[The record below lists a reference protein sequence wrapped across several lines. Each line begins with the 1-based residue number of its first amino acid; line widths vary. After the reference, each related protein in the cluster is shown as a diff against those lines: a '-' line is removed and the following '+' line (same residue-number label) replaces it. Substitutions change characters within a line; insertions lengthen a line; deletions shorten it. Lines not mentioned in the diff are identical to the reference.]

1 VSKRY
6 NASRRLRAAVGAAS
20 LVASIAGST
29 VAHAQGLLR
38 PLPLPP
44 IPAPLPAAT
53 SDTGR
58 SESSSATTG
67 PFLDGRAPTACPGKW
82 LLATTPAAREALWRS
97 RRPEVWAGWE
107 TATVDASAVAA
118 LLVGA
123 EYHDVRGALVLSSF
137 VYALGAPVVH
147 FARGEIGKGL
157 ASLALRFVLPAV
169 GFGVG
174 AMLGRS
180 AIVWSSGRLTI
191 DEGVGLAVGA
201 AGASAVDAE
210 VLGWHRW
217 IGAPMGTRAA
227 AFGSTF

>member
-1 VSKRY
+1 MNVARW
-6 NASRRLRAAVGAAS
+6 RAATGTAS
-20 LVASIAGST
+20 LVASIAASD
-29 VAHAQGLLR
+29 VAYAQGLLP

-44 IPAPLPAAT
+44 IPAWLPAPT

-58 SESSSATTG
+58 GEPSSATTG
-67 PFLDGRAPTACPGKW
+67 PSLDSRAQTACPGTCIR
-82 LLATTPAAREALWRS
+82 ATTPAADEALRRS
-97 RRPEVWAGWE
+97 RRHEVWAGWE
-107 TATVDASAVAA
+107 TATVDASAVAV

-123 EYHDVRGALVLSSF
+123 EYHDVKAALVLSSF

-147 FARGEIGKGL
+147 FARGEVSEGL

-174 AMLGRS
+174 AALGRS
-180 AIVWSSGRLTI
+180 PMAWSSGRLTV
-191 DEGVGLAVGA
+191 DESVGLAAGA

-217 IGAPMGTRAA
+217 IGAPMGTRAV

>member
-1 VSKRY
+1 MVGS
-6 NASRRLRAAVGAAS
+6 AV
-20 LVASIAGST
+20 T
-29 VAHAQGLLR
+29 HAQGLLP

-44 IPAPLPAAT
+44 IPAPLPSPT
-53 SDTGR
+53 SYAGR
-58 SESSSATTG
+58 SEPSSAPIG
-67 PFLDGRAPTACPGKW
+67 PFIDDRAPTACPGKCI
-82 LLATTPAAREALWRS
+82 LSTTPAAREALQRS
-97 RRPEVWAGWE
+97 RRHEVWAGWE

-123 EYHDVRGALVLSSF
+123 EFHDVRSALVLSSF

-147 FARGEIGKGL
+147 FAHGETNKGL

-174 AMLGRS
+174 ALVGHS
-180 AIVWSSGRLTI
+180 AIAWSSGRLTI
-191 DEGVGLAVGA
+191 DEGVGLAAGA

-217 IGAPMGTRAA
+217 SGAPMGTRAV
-227 AFGSTF
+227 AFGLTF